1 MGGARRPGCPVG
13 GIRLKHRG
21 WNILNSVDILDPL
34 KSVEFFASDIDE
46 ALLSCKIRN
55 GSVDPMR
62 YLLILMGILV

>member
-1 MGGARRPGCPVG
+1 
-13 GIRLKHRG
+13 
-21 WNILNSVDILDPL
+21 LNSFDILDPL